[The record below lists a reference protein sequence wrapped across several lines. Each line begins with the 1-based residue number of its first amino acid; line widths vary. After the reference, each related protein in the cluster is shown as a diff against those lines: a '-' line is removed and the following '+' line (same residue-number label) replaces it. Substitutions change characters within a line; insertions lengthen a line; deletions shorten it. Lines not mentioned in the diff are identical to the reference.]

1 MGQSIFWWS
10 TLATNGEKMTKS
22 EAISV
27 KLIEWFDDRFYKI
40 IYTNAEKVDVEE
52 YLASVTTKLGALA
65 KPFLARWRGD
75 LGNREADFKT
85 MEAADRG
92 SRTHWAWYTYINNGA
107 VVFRPP
113 RTPLLNEAEMAEIM
127 EKYKGQVSILQS
139 QDEMFDM
146 MKLQEFCRRVK
157 PEVLECERTVYDLEH
172 KDAGTLDNLF
182 RIKAGTYDING
193 AKPLNLV
200 GGIYPF
206 DLKTGKTIA
215 KDSRMQLSA
224 YAIMVEKLLGLAVA
238 GALIG
243 HTQASTKKG
252 IEGFSTTVLTREEID
267 GEYQDYRNI
276 AKVWERNFGTMKPK
290 VRQIPAVIS
299 RLINESKPEPT
310 PESKPEKPQDQVPN
324 KLDDP
329 LERAA
334 RGEAEPE
341 KPTTKK
347 KGTKK

>member
-1 MGQSIFWWS
+1 M
-10 TLATNGEKMTKS
+10 KS
-22 EAISV
+22 EPISV

-113 RTPLLNEAEMAEIM
+113 RAPLLSEAEMAEVS
-127 EKYKGQVSILQS
+127 EKHKGQVSILQN

-146 MKLQEFCRRVK
+146 MKLQEFCRRLK
-157 PEVLECERTVYDLEH
+157 PEILECERTVYDLVN

-193 AKPLNLV
+193 AKPVTLINGV
-200 GGIYPF
+200 YPF

-224 YAIMVEKLLGLAVA
+224 YAIMVEKLLGLTVA
-238 GALIG
+238 GAIIG

-252 IEGFSTTVLTREEID
+252 IEGFSTTVLTREEIE
-267 GEYQDYRNI
+267 GEYQDFRNI

-290 VRQIPAVIS
+290 VRQIPAIIS
-299 RLINESKPEPT
+299 RLTAEPQPEP
-310 PESKPEKPQDQVPN
+310 KPEKPQDQASGILN
-324 KLDDP
+324 DP
-329 LERAA
+329 LEKAA